1 MNKTIEDITIFDVI
15 DALKELSVTV
25 LEEPKE
31 NKQIKV
37 YFSGE
42 MDSNLTDFEKQSNN
56 LEIGVVAYDDFIG
69 SIMLRLLRYIIDL
82 NDDLFFIDRED
93 SQEDNPTNVMD
104 GLLQY
109 LSKRE
114 KQYQASF
121 YISDIYKR
129 KLYFG
134 SGTKK
139 KLIKKNIFD
148 VDAWTLKRIELE
160 AHDLF
165 DLVD

>member
-15 DALKELSVTV
+15 NALKELSCSSTNCVT
-25 LEEPKE
+25 KE
-31 NKQIKV
+31 NKQTKV

-42 MDSNLTDFEKQSNN
+42 IDSNQTDFEKQSNN
-56 LEIGVVAYDDFIG
+56 LEIGVIAYDDFVG

-93 SQEDNPTNVMD
+93 SQEDNPINTLES
-104 GLLQY
+104 LLQY

-114 KQYQASF
+114 KQYQVSF
-121 YISDIYKR
+121 YISDIYTQ

-134 SGTKK
+134 SGLKK
-139 KLIKKNIFD
+139 KLIKKNMYD
-148 VDAWTLKRIELE
+148 VDIWTLKRLELE

-165 DLVD
+165 E